1 MRLFIAAPDIFPAD
15 AVGNHCLGI
24 ARAARRLGW
33 EANCYAQRFA
43 GDVQSIDALFDDAN
57 PLIGPDDTLL
67 VSYSIHDPLLERL
80 LALPGRKLCYFH
92 GVTSPELLHEFEP
105 VTADLCAKSIE
116 QYPQLANFERV
127 MANSRVT
134 AQSLA
139 HVVPVD
145 KIEIVPPV
153 CPDMPIFTRALM
165 SERRERDAA
174 PDGLR
179 LLTVGRVV
187 PHKRVEDA
195 IEIVAGVR
203 KLGVAARLRIVGST
217 PNGAYAHFLL
227 EHAKALGVGEHV
239 DLVGVLDDDTL
250 FAEFNAAD
258 ALLTVSQHEGFCVPV
273 LEAMRIGLPCLVR
286 TGTAASEVAAGC
298 AVEFSALDEAAQALH
313 SMVQDGTLATR
324 FEAAGKHRA
333 AELLAQTSDAELAKR
348 LDAAS

>member
-33 EANCYAQRFA
+33 EAQCYAQRFA
-43 GDVQSIDALFDDAN
+43 GDVQSIDLLLDAAN
-57 PLIGPDDTLL
+57 PLVQPDDTLL

-92 GVTSPELLHEFEP
+92 GVTSPELLREFEP

-116 QYPQLANFERV
+116 QYPQLARFDRV

-139 HVVPVD
+139 HVVPLDQIV
-145 KIEIVPPV
+145 IVPPV
-153 CPDMPIFTRALM
+153 SPDLPVFTRAGQ
-165 SERRERDAA
+165 DAPRAALA
-174 PDGLR
+174 PHDGVR

-195 IEIVAGVR
+195 IEIVAQAR
-203 KLGVAARLRIVGST
+203 KLGVPARLRIVGST

-239 DLVGVLDDDTL
+239 DLVGVLDDDAL

-273 LEAMRIGLPCLVR
+273 LEAMRIGLTCLVR
-286 TGTAASEVAAGC
+286 EGTAASEVAAGC
-298 AVEFSALDEAAQALH
+298 AVEFTALDEAAQALH
-313 SMVQDGTLATR
+313 ALVQDGTLAMR
-324 FEAAGKHRA
+324 FDAAGKRRA
-333 AELLAQTSDAELAKR
+333 AELLAQTSDAALAR
-348 LDAAS
+348 WLGPVR